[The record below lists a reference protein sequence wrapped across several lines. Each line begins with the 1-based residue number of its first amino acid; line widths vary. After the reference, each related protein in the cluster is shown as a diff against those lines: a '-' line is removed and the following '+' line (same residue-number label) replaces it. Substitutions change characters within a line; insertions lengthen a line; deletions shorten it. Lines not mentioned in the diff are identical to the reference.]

1 MPAYNCGPWI
11 AQAVSSVLAQQGCE
25 LELIVVDDG
34 STDDTVQIVQAISDP
49 RLRLLH
55 CPHAGQSVA
64 SNLGAAA
71 ARGQLLKFVDADDVL
86 LPGHLSAQLAAGR
99 DHAGC
104 LVSCRWGYFRDDWSR
119 ITPRRECV
127 QQDFT
132 DPLEWIVTSLTR
144 DEGMMGV
151 WMWLIPVSV
160 WEKSGGFN
168 QALTLN
174 KDFDLSIRLLLGSS
188 GVRYAAEAVYGYR
201 KGLTNAVTQTRNRAS
216 MESALRTTELGISSL
231 LARENS
237 PRIRRIAA
245 NRLQMWLYRF
255 FPDHPDLVQ
264 RAEHLVDELGGSDLR
279 LQGGLL
285 LRLLEP
291 LIGWKGVRRLQSMAV
306 RFGWGAVQRWKQ
318 GRRLRTLR

>member
-1 MPAYNCGPWI
+1 
-11 AQAVSSVLAQQGCE
+11 
-25 LELIVVDDG
+25 
-34 STDDTVQIVQAISDP
+34 
-49 RLRLLH
+49 
-55 CPHAGQSVA
+55 
-64 SNLGAAA
+64 
-71 ARGQLLKFVDADDVL
+71 
-86 LPGHLSAQLAAGR
+86 
-99 DHAGC
+99 
-104 LVSCRWGYFRDDWSR
+104 
-119 ITPRRECV
+119 
-127 QQDFT
+127 
-132 DPLEWIVTSLTR
+132 
-144 DEGMMGV
+144 
-151 WMWLIPVSV
+151 
-160 WEKSGGFN
+160 
-168 QALTLN
+168 
-174 KDFDLSIRLLLGSS
+174 
-188 GVRYAAEAVYGYR
+188 
-201 KGLTNAVTQTRNRAS
+201 

-318 GRRLRTLR
+318 GRRLRSLR